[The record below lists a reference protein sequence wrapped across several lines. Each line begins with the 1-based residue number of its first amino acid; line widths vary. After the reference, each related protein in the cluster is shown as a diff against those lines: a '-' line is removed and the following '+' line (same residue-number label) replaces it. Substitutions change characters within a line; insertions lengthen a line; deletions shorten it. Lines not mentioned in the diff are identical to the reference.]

1 MKELL
6 KLERDGVNVNLPV
19 PGAKVKNGQLMANS
33 AFPYLEIQYSTDGG
47 QSWSE
52 YTSPVS
58 VSGKNAVQLRT
69 TLNGKKFSRVTQLT
83 L

>member
-1 MKELL
+1 VKELL

-19 PGAKVKNGQLMANS
+19 PGAKVENGQLVANS
-33 AFPYLEIQYSTDGG
+33 AFPHLVIQYSTDGG

-69 TLNGKKFSRVTQLT
+69 TLKGKKFSRVTQLT